1 MLFDF
6 VFEGFGRGFWKWGE
20 NWHVGKFSSWVEL
33 PLIGLYFFSRFDLVT
48 YGENLKLVCSLD
60 NSLKVSF
67 G

>member
-33 PLIGLYFFSRFDLVT
+33 I
-48 YGENLKLVCSLD
+48 E
-60 NSLKVSF
+60 SF
-67 G
+67 GGLTKFP